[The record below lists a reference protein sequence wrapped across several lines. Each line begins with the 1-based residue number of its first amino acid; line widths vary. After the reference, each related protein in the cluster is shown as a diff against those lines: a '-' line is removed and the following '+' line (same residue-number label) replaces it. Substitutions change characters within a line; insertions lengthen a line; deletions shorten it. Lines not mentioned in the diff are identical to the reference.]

1 MECKHFIFVAAGGAF
16 GSVLRT
22 WLWDVLR
29 GGFPWS
35 TIAVNVAGS
44 FLIGVLFHTLGN
56 DEDNMNLRFFLIA
69 GFCGGFTTFST
80 FSLDVL
86 KLFRDGHAL
95 LALGNVALS
104 LVCCLIAVFAGWRLA
119 VAS

>member
-1 MECKHFIFVAAGGAF
+1 MELKHLFFVAAGGAL

-22 WLWDVLR
+22 WLWHVLR

-56 DEDNMNLRFFLIA
+56 DEDNLNLRFFLIA
-69 GFCGGFTTFST
+69 
-80 FSLDVL
+80 
-86 KLFRDGHAL
+86 
-95 LALGNVALS
+95 
-104 LVCCLIAVFAGWRLA
+104 
-119 VAS
+119 